1 MKRIRASI
9 VALIGGASG
18 MVAATPEPAPSLPVT
33 HRFYAEAEGLA
44 APDLRLTQSRLTY
57 GQARPDVEWAASVAL
72 ATYGV
77 DYAPASFD
85 FLGRSTRLET
95 TRASGQIE
103 GRFRISETATLLAS
117 GGAYHG
123 FTDYRSLWLD
133 EYYRQQFSPLPGYVE
148 ADPRGENGSIGF
160 RWEYLPA
167 SGYFQADI
175 SFLHDAIAPGYE
187 IDFTGLMRGR
197 EDLASVVYHL
207 GSENILTRRIRI
219 QNDIRLTDTTDR
231 ELRFAYLGGIN
242 VALGE
247 RWVVRANVGFTH
259 EEPTFRAVFS
269 GLTVEVE
276 PAKGWL
282 ISLSGRYYTDTGEI
296 ENALFSAAAPGV
308 DTWQVGLGVRRVWG
322 RHSLKLFGAPYFTRY
337 EPFGIGTAFFQN
349 LYKSRDWG
357 LIQIAY
363 AGEF

>member
-1 MKRIRASI
+1 MTRISLA
-9 VALIGGASG
+9 VLAMIGGA
-18 MVAATPEPAPSLPVT
+18 AALIAAAPELSVSVPVT
-33 HRFYAEAEGLA
+33 HRFFAETEGLA
-44 APDLRLTQSRLTY
+44 ASDVTLTQNRLTY
-57 GQARPDVEWAASVAL
+57 GQARPEVEWAASVAL
-72 ATYGV
+72 GTYGV
-77 DYAPASFD
+77 DYAPAPFD
-85 FLGRSTRLET
+85 FLGQATRLET
-95 TRASGQIE
+95 TRTSGQIE
-103 GRFRISETATLLAS
+103 GRFRVGENGTVLAS

-148 ADPRGENGSIGF
+148 ADPRGENGTAGF

-167 SGYFQADI
+167 SGYFQADV

-187 IDFTGLMRGR
+187 IDFTGLSRGR
-197 EDLASVVYHL
+197 EDLASVVYHF
-207 GSENILTRRIRI
+207 GTENILTRRIRI

-242 VALGE
+242 VALSE
-247 RWVVRANVGFTH
+247 RWVLRANIGFTQ

-269 GLTVEVE
+269 GLTLEVE
-276 PAKGWL
+276 PVNGWL
-282 ISLSGRYYTDTGEI
+282 IGLSGRYYTDTGEI
-296 ENALFSAAAPGV
+296 QNALFSAAAPGV
-308 DTWQVGLGVRRVWG
+308 DAWQIGLGVRHVWG
-322 RHSLKLFGAPYFTRY
+322 RHSLKVFAAPYFTRY

-357 LIQIAY
+357 LLQIAY